1 VIFPCAAALAFTL
14 ATLLPVC
21 LVSLLL
27 LLWKRP
33 QRRFW
38 RISLWVHAALFALHL
53 VVTFP
58 LTLGLLSSRVFV
70 RTRPD
75 ESSYAGPRLGADGRL
90 LLQSR
95 DSLARDAKEGPA
107 VGAEILAAARARA
120 RTIASSQHVELRA
133 FRIEPRREPPV
144 AVAVLV
150 HGLFRGAMELEPV
163 AAMLRQQGCE
173 CWLLEL
179 RNHGGSS
186 RAPFTGGLH
195 ESDDVVA
202 AVEYVRAQ
210 PGRADTPVVLYGI
223 SLGTAAVSLALP
235 RLQHVAGVVLDAPID
250 DLHAAAHRM
259 LSFNR
264 SGDGRSWFAMVEPW
278 RSLVITSLGAWSGF
292 QVRDVA
298 PSEVLANLPC
308 DLPVL
313 LIGAGA
319 DDRAPPATI
328 EQLFARL
335 PMPDDK
341 KELWI
346 EAGARHG
353 EVFAKAP
360 AAYADALARFL
371 SRLRHP

>member
-1 VIFPCAAALAFTL
+1 MIFPFAAALAFTL

-21 LVSLLL
+21 LASLVL

-38 RISLWVHAALFALHL
+38 RISLWLHAALFVLHL

-75 ESSYAGPRLGADGRL
+75 ESRYEGPRLGADGKL

-95 DSLARDAKEGPA
+95 DSLKGETKEGPA

-120 RTIASSQHVELRA
+120 RTIPSSQGVVLRA
-133 FRIEPRREPPV
+133 FRIEPLREPPV
-144 AVAVLV
+144 AAVVLV

-210 PGRADTPVVLYGI
+210 PGRADTPVILYGI

-235 RLQHVAGVVLDAPID
+235 RLQRIAGVVLDSPID

-264 SGDGRSWFAMVEPW
+264 GGDGRSWFAMVEPW
-278 RSLVITSLGAWSGF
+278 RSLVLAALGAWSGF
-292 QVRDVA
+292 DVKDVS
-298 PSEVLANLPC
+298 PGEVLANLPH
-308 DLPVL
+308 DLPMLVV
-313 LIGAGA
+313 GAGK
-319 DDRAPPATI
+319 DDRAPPATV

-353 EVFAKAP
+353 EVFAHAP
-360 AAYADALARFL
+360 AAYAEALARL
-371 SRLRHP
+371 VARLRHP

>member
-1 VIFPCAAALAFTL
+1 MIFPCVAALVFTL
-14 ATLLPVC
+14 ATLVPVC
-21 LVSLLL
+21 VASMVLLL
-27 LLWKRP
+27 LKRP

-38 RISLWVHAALFALHL
+38 RISLWLHAALFLLHL

-58 LTLGLLSSRVFV
+58 LALGLLGSRGLG
-70 RTRPD
+70 TRPD
-75 ESSYAGPRLGADGRL
+75 ERRYEGPRLGADGKL

-95 DSLARDAKEGPA
+95 DSLKGEAQGDSA
-107 VGAEILAAARARA
+107 VGSEILAAARARA
-120 RTIASSQHVELRA
+120 RTIASSQGVVLRA
-133 FRIEPRREPPV
+133 FRIEPLREPPV
-144 AVAVLV
+144 AAVVLV

-163 AAMLRQQGCE
+163 AAMLRERGCE

-186 RAPFTGGLH
+186 RAPFTGGLR

-235 RLQHVAGVVLDAPID
+235 RLQGIAGLVLDAPID
-250 DLHAAAHRM
+250 DLQAAAHRM
-259 LSFNR
+259 LSFQR
-264 SGDGRSWFAMVEPW
+264 GGDRRSWFAMVEPW
-278 RSLVITSLGAWSGF
+278 RSLVLEALGAWSGF
-292 QVRDVA
+292 QVKDVA
-298 PSEVLANLPC
+298 PGEVLANLPH

-313 LIGAGA
+313 LISAGE
-319 DDRAPPATI
+319 DDRVPPATV

-335 PMPDDK
+335 PMPDEK

-346 EAGARHG
+346 AAGAHHG
-353 EVFAKAP
+353 EVSAKEP
-360 AAYADALARFL
+360 AAYADALARL
-371 SRLRHP
+371 LARLRLP

>member
-1 VIFPCAAALAFTL
+1 MIFPCVAALVFTL

-21 LVSLLL
+21 VVSVVLLL
-27 LLWKRP
+27 LKRP

-38 RISLWVHAALFALHL
+38 RISLWLHAALFLLHL

-58 LTLGLLSSRVFV
+58 LALGLMGSRGLG
-70 RTRPD
+70 TRHD
-75 ESSYAGPRLGADGRL
+75 ERAYEGPRLGADGKL
-90 LLQSR
+90 LVQNR
-95 DSLARDAKEGPA
+95 ASLAREAKDGPA
-107 VGAEILAAARARA
+107 VGPEILAAARARA
-120 RTIASSQHVELRA
+120 RTIASSQGVVLRA
-133 FRIEPRREPPV
+133 FRIEPIKEPPV
-144 AVAVLV
+144 AAAVLV
-150 HGLFRGAMELEPV
+150 HGLFRGAMELEAV
-163 AAMLRQQGCE
+163 AAMLREQGCE

-210 PGRADTPVVLYGI
+210 QGRAETPVVLFGV

-235 RLQHVAGVVLDAPID
+235 RLQRIAGVVLDAPID
-250 DLHAAAHRM
+250 DLHSAAHRM
-259 LSFNR
+259 LSFQR
-264 SGDGRSWFAMVEPW
+264 GGDRRSWFAMVEPW
-278 RSLVITSLGAWSGF
+278 RSLVLAALGAWSGF
-292 QVRDVA
+292 QVTDVA
-298 PSEVLANLPC
+298 PGEVLANLPH

-313 LIGAGA
+313 LIGAGE
-319 DDRAPPATI
+319 DDRVPPATV

-353 EVFAKAP
+353 EVFVKSP
-360 AAYADALARFL
+360 AAYAEALARL
-371 SRLRHP
+371 LGRLRHP

>member
-1 VIFPCAAALAFTL
+1 MIFPLAAALVFTL
-14 ATLLPVC
+14 ATLVPVC

-27 LLWKRP
+27 LFWKRS

-38 RISLWVHAALFALHL
+38 RISLWLHAALFVLHL
-53 VVTFP
+53 MVTFP

-75 ESSYAGPRLGADGRL
+75 ESSYEGPRLGADGTL

-95 DSLARDAKEGPA
+95 DSLKREANEGPA

-120 RTIASSQHVELRA
+120 RTIPSTQGVVLRA
-133 FRIEPRREPPV
+133 FRIEPPREPPAA
-144 AVAVLV
+144 AVVLV
-150 HGLFRGAMELEPV
+150 HGLFRGAMELERV

-179 RNHGGSS
+179 RNHGRSS

-195 ESDDVVA
+195 ESDDVVV
-202 AVEYVRAQ
+202 AVEFVRAQ
-210 PGRADTPVVLYGI
+210 LGRADTPVVLYGI

-235 RLQHVAGVVLDAPID
+235 RLQRIAGVVLDAPID
-250 DLHAAAHRM
+250 DLHAAAHRL
-259 LSFNR
+259 LSFR
-264 SGDGRSWFAMVEPW
+264 RGGDGRSWRALVEPW
-278 RSLVITSLGAWSGF
+278 RSLVFASLGAWSGF
-292 QVRDVA
+292 QVEDVA
-298 PSEVLANLPC
+298 PGEVLANLPH

-313 LIGAGA
+313 MIGAGQ
-319 DDRAPPATI
+319 DDRAPPETV

-346 EAGARHG
+346 EAGAGHG
-353 EVFAKAP
+353 EVFVHAP
-360 AAYADALARFL
+360 AAYAEALARL
-371 SRLRHP
+371 LARMRRP